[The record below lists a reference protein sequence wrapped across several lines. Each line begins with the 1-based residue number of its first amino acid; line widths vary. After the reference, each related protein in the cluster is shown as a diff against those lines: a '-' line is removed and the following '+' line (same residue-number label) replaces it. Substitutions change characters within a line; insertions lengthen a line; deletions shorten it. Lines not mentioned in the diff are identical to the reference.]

1 MIKNVCCIGAGY
13 VGGLAMSVFADK
25 CKDIVFNVVD
35 VNNERIIAWNNN
47 DLTKLPIFEPGL
59 DEVVK
64 RCRGKN
70 LFFSSDS

>member
-1 MIKNVCCIGAGY
+1 
-13 VGGLAMSVFADK
+13 MSVFADK

-35 VNNERIIAWNNN
+35 VNNERITAWNNN

-64 RCRGKN
+64 RCRGKI
-70 LFFSSDS
+70 LYQ